1 MKQEYKQKQKT
12 RAKETY
18 IDETNTDVSN
28 EDLGQAT
35 EGTLD
40 KIDDVLD
47 DQEEED
53 LLADMDS
60 VLEENAE
67 RFVEEYVQAGG
78 E

>member
-12 RAKETY
+12 RTEETY
-18 IDETNTDVSN
+18 IDETSTDVSN